1 MFPAGL
7 QLPNGPGMGRR
18 KLDPNYAPFD
28 VREAATMVQ
37 WMFMARGG
45 ARGGIGWAACSVDA
59 WPTSPLRRIRQH
71 EQIETGEE
79 EQCKR

>member
-7 QLPNGPGMGRR
+7 QLSNGPGMDRR

-37 WMFMARGG
+37 WMFMARGWAAG
-45 ARGGIGWAACSVDA
+45 WVRWAACSVDA
-59 WPTSPLRRIRQH
+59 WPTSPLRCIRQH

-79 EQCKR
+79 EQGKR